1 MTLTPP
7 AALRLRSAGS
17 RAEARALAP
26 NGASRREGEREDLL
40 PAVDPAHS
48 ALFPAL
54 ALAVLAAVTVR
65 TGFWKL
71 LTTPGASV
79 GDDLSSHFSEIA
91 TFAAALRS
99 GSWDLWFDRTQGG
112 YPLLMTYTP
121 LPLLMLGPVLA
132 WAGDVA
138 QQLFLFRCCLLALYL
153 LGPLCWYRGSRGLGL
168 DRLQATCSGILFF
181 FIADQHSFGVGTNS
195 LLCKGLL
202 AHYMACLILPLFL
215 GAVSCRLRALDS
227 YPGRAPRTSL
237 GGGVGGGE
245 ADSGCVMVGEERDE
259 CCGLLHVVVG
269 GVDEGAGERC
279 TGGRSAAPQA
289 RARAAGGSKRVG
301 WREKRQEEAWLLWLE
316 SREDAAA
323 AAWLTLLLMAN
334 SFTAIFGMMAAALVC
349 SAHAT
354 DLPSLLGRA
363 KWLAKLLAVALACNL
378 FWLVRFIAHMGAQ
391 GGLPFKHWPNFRG
404 DSVRNIAL
412 YCLSG
417 KLADHL
423 GFPLVTLLGF
433 AGLFAMRP
441 PASSCPAPQPPA
453 EVAAAGAVGVEEV
466 GEALANVVGQG
477 GGAGTGLA
485 EAAGRGVAGGEG
497 GWGGEWGQV
506 VRKVWGVAVA
516 VWVEVGDPLRHVTA
530 PATTCVSL
538 RRLMAWS
545 VVMLMGRANVGP
557 LYRALPF
564 HDDVE
569 SMRYSIGVH
578 TAAIVSG
585 ALVLAAAIKTAWA
598 ALAAVSRVPFYR
610 LSAFFTLLF
619 LCGAVTW
626 RAGDARARQLPYSK
640 QKAFDIHASG
650 YAKLVDFLRPADPAP
665 ARFLVHKAGSSHYT
679 LNLLPHVSARPGAIS
694 YSRGYHDSLSF
705 WHLEHFFWAQA
716 SFALW
721 NIRFVVVATKNVTKV
736 PAFFTTVY
744 PACPRGM
751 SLSKCTTTLGEGYSV
766 HEVAGKY
773 GYLEV
778 VSAPLM
784 LHSEQGLKAP
794 AMRHLIN
801 NITLP
806 AYERGLIA
814 VICRSSSHCRRLQHL
829 LDPPDE
835 PGEALAQVTVSKH
848 NAGFITTQGIEGP
861 DKLLRAVQ
869 DFSMMTLQVL
879 SACTCARAC
888 VRARASRPPPLCLCL
903 CLRTQPRVYG
913 QTIFPCARVLH
924 ARARLQ
930 GLVPAHAY
938 VRARARAEKPKP

>member
-121 LPLLMLGPVLA
+121 LPLLTLGPVLA

-227 YPGRAPRTSL
+227 YPGRVPRTWL
-237 GGGVGGGE
+237 GGGVGGGD

-269 GVDEGAGERC
+269 GVDGGAGERWP
-279 TGGRSAAPQA
+279 GGRGPAAQA
-289 RARAAGGSKRVG
+289 RARAAGGSKRG
-301 WREKRQEEAWLLWLE
+301 GRREERQEEAWLLWLD

-323 AAWLTLLLMAN
+323 AVWLTLLLMAN
-334 SFTAIFGMMAAALVC
+334 SFTALFGMMAAALVC

-404 DSVRNIAL
+404 DTVRNIAL

-441 PASSCPAPQPPA
+441 PPSPSPSPQPPA

-466 GEALANVVGQG
+466 GEALGNAVGQG

-485 EAAGRGVAGGEG
+485 EAAGGGVAGGELLG
-497 GWGGEWGQV
+497 HSERDG
-506 VRKVWGVAVA
+506 A
-516 VWVEVGDPLRHVTA
+516 PLQRI
-530 PATTCVSL
+530 P
-538 RRLMAWS
+538 
-545 VVMLMGRANVGP
+545 
-557 LYRALPF
+557 
-564 HDDVE
+564 
-569 SMRYSIGVH
+569 
-578 TAAIVSG
+578 
-585 ALVLAAAIKTAWA
+585 
-598 ALAAVSRVPFYR
+598 
-610 LSAFFTLLF
+610 
-619 LCGAVTW
+619 
-626 RAGDARARQLPYSK
+626 
-640 QKAFDIHASG
+640 
-650 YAKLVDFLRPADPAP
+650 
-665 ARFLVHKAGSSHYT
+665 
-679 LNLLPHVSARPGAIS
+679 SARRRTP
-694 YSRGYHDSLSF
+694 
-705 WHLEHFFWAQA
+705 FF
-716 SFALW
+716 
-721 NIRFVVVATKNVTKV
+721 
-736 PAFFTTVY
+736 
-744 PACPRGM
+744 
-751 SLSKCTTTLGEGYSV
+751 
-766 HEVAGKY
+766 H
-773 GYLEV
+773 
-778 VSAPLM
+778 
-784 LHSEQGLKAP
+784 
-794 AMRHLIN
+794 
-801 NITLP
+801 
-806 AYERGLIA
+806 
-814 VICRSSSHCRRLQHL
+814 
-829 LDPPDE
+829 
-835 PGEALAQVTVSKH
+835 
-848 NAGFITTQGIEGP
+848 
-861 DKLLRAVQ
+861 
-869 DFSMMTLQVL
+869 
-879 SACTCARAC
+879 
-888 VRARASRPPPLCLCL
+888 
-903 CLRTQPRVYG
+903 
-913 QTIFPCARVLH
+913 
-924 ARARLQ
+924 
-930 GLVPAHAY
+930 LVP
-938 VRARARAEKPKP
+938 